1 MTLAGVLG
9 IPGLF
14 GWIAVV
20 LMGAFWFI
28 LTVFIL
34 CIMEVRLTPLRAE
47 AASFGFRLLTA
58 PFFVQGL
65 SAFLHALRLHWVE
78 ANSKHYEAGGY
89 VSAFLPV
96 SAHRW
101 ARRIHAD

>member
-58 PFFVQGL
+58 PFFRAGPVCL
-65 SAFLHALRLHWVE
+65 PARTASAL
-78 ANSKHYEAGGY
+78 GG
-89 VSAFLPV
+89 SEQ
-96 SAHRW
+96 
-101 ARRIHAD
+101 